1 MANFGTHVS
10 SSILVG
16 AAYGTVGHL
25 SFEMPLPSAA
35 MAAGLCTL
43 GGILPDIDS
52 DHGVIL
58 RESLGLVA
66 AVAPLLTFD
75 RLAPYQLPRETTIL
89 ILAGLYLAIR
99 FGLGTVL
106 RRWTI
111 HRGMWHSI
119 PAALTAGA
127 VIYYLC
133 SCPVTEVRL
142 YKAGAI
148 TLGYLWHLLLDEIY
162 AVDARRVRLKKSFG
176 TALKMWGN
184 KPLANLMAYGLLIG
198 ILWANMQDPSQSRAI
213 APNEP
218 LDLPQHATRPLP
230 PSPFE
235 FR

>member
-1 MANFGTHVS
+1 MANFGTHIS

-16 AAYGTVGHL
+16 GAYGAVGHL
-25 SFEMPLPSAA
+25 SLDMPLPSAA
-35 MAAGLCTL
+35 MAAGICTL

-66 AVAPLLTFD
+66 AVAPLLTLD
-75 RLAPYQLPRETTIL
+75 RLAPYELPRETTVL
-89 ILAGLYLAIR
+89 ILAGLYLVIR
-99 FGLGTVL
+99 FGLGAVL
-106 RRWTI
+106 RTWTI

-127 VIYYLC
+127 LVYYLC
-133 SCPVTEVRL
+133 ACPATEMRV

-148 TLGYLWHLLLDEIY
+148 VLGYLWHLVLDEIY

-184 KPLANLMAYGLLIG
+184 KPLANMMAYGLLVG
-198 ILWANMQDPSQSRAI
+198 MLWINMQDPSPPREI
-213 APNEP
+213 APTDPIGN
-218 LDLPQHATRPLP
+218 PQHATRPLP
-230 PSPFE
+230 PSPFQ